1 MSEQDNK
8 LRQVKIKFF
17 TKDEDE
23 NIQLNASSDQAL
35 FVPETLKRYGLSE
48 ILNHLLQA
56 SLGSTVPFDFLING
70 EILRTSLKEY
80 LINKGL
86 SSEILLN
93 LEYKKAVLPPSYLN
107 LSLIHI

>member
-1 MSEQDNK
+1 MSEQENK

-17 TKDEDE
+17 TSSEDE
-23 NIQLNASSDQAL
+23 SIQLSSASDQAL
-35 FVPETLKRYGLSE
+35 FVPENLKRYGLSE
-48 ILNHLLQA
+48 ILNHLLQDNL
-56 SLGSTVPFDFLING
+56 SSPVPFDFLING

-93 LEYKKAVLPPSYLN
+93 LEYKKGCFTSIILEQF
-107 LSLIHI
+107 